1 MNERALKARDSVGEG
16 YVGQATNEVK
26 SKKRGNVGT

>member
-1 MNERALKARDSVGEG
+1 MNEDVLKARDSVGEVD
-16 YVGQATNEVK
+16 VGQATNEVK